1 MRLAPAVPV
10 VHPEK
15 EKLVQRIKMVWV
27 DSRWWIPALAG
38 FCLALLPG
46 CSPSKSA
53 SAAGSAEA
61 TAQSSQNSGATEYVA
76 ADSKGIQT
84 VTVQKTSVPDYLD
97 LPAHI
102 EADPTRVVHVYPP
115 IGGRIVEMKVRP
127 WDHVAKGE
135 PLALIESAD
144 LSRAV
149 ADYHKAIADN
159 AVKQAE
165 LNRSKDLFEHN
176 AIAEKDYQQA
186 QADALS
192 SQADLTAAREQIRVF
207 GVDPD
212 HASSELSVVAP
223 RSGVILDVGASPGE
237 FSKSLDAPEPLC
249 TVADIGTVWAIGD
262 IYESD
267 LAAAK
272 PGQDA
277 TVTLSAYPGQHWSGR
292 VSVVSDA
299 VDPATRTLHVRVTL
313 ANPGERIKPQMF
325 GTIRLTR
332 SVAQAILVPASA
344 VVREGNNAYVFVARG
359 SGRYARRSVDL
370 GRVVGNS
377 VEIAGGLA
385 PGEILVSQDPLL
397 LRAAGQD

>member
-1 MRLAPAVPV
+1 M
-10 VHPEK
+10 
-15 EKLVQRIKMVWV
+15 QRTTGPIRRC
-27 DSRWWIPALAG
+27 SIWWIPTAAG
-38 FCLALLPG
+38 ICIALLSG
-46 CSPSKSA
+46 CSSSTSPSA
-53 SAAGSAEA
+53 SGGTASA
-61 TAQSSQNSGATEYVA
+61 QGVPSSSATEYLA
-76 ADSKGIQT
+76 PDTKGIQT
-84 VTVQKTSVPDYLD
+84 VTVEKTAVPDYLD

-115 IGGRIVEMKVRP
+115 IGGRIVEMQVRP
-127 WDHVAKGE
+127 WDHVAKGQ

-149 ADYHKAIADN
+149 ADYHKALADN
-159 AVKQAE
+159 AVKQAQ
-165 LNRSKDLFEHN
+165 LNRAKDLYEHN

-212 HASSELSVVAP
+212 HATSQLSVVAP

-237 FSKSLDAPEPLC
+237 YSKSLDAPEPLC
-249 TVADIGTVWAIGD
+249 TVADIGTIWAIGD

-267 LAAAK
+267 LTAAK
-272 PGQDA
+272 RGQDA

-332 SVAQAILVPASA
+332 SVAQAILAPASA
-344 VVREGNNAYVFVARG
+344 VIREGNAAYVFVAT
-359 SGRYARRSVDL
+359 SQGRYQRRSVTL
-370 GRVVGNS
+370 GRTFGDS
-377 VEIAGGLA
+377 IEIVKGLN
-385 PGEILVSQDPLL
+385 PGETIVAEDPLL
-397 LRAAGQD
+397 LRAVGGD

>member
-1 MRLAPAVPV
+1 MQGIKTLVRLG
-10 VHPEK
+10 
-15 EKLVQRIKMVWV
+15 
-27 DSRWWIPALAG
+27 SRWWIPAAAG
-38 FCLALLPG
+38 ICLALLPG
-46 CSPSKSA
+46 CSSSKSQ
-53 SAAGSAEA
+53 SGDNGTAA
-61 TAQSSQNSGATEYVA
+61 AQGVPSSSATEYVA
-76 ADSKGIQT
+76 TDSRGIQT
-84 VTVQKTSVPDYLD
+84 VTVQRTSVPEYLD

-165 LNRSKDLFEHN
+165 LNRARDLFEHN

-212 HASSELSVVAP
+212 HAASELSVVAP
-223 RSGVILDVGASPGE
+223 RSGVILDVGASLGE

-249 TVADIGTVWAIGD
+249 TVADISTVWAIGD

-313 ANPGERIKPQMF
+313 ANPGERIKPGMF

-344 VVREGNNAYVFVARG
+344 VVREGNDSYVFVAKR
-359 SGRYARRSVDL
+359 SGRYERRSVTL
-370 GRVVGNS
+370 GRAFGNS
-377 VEIAGGLA
+377 LEIANGLT
-385 PGEILVSQDPLL
+385 PGETVVSEDPLL

>member
-1 MRLAPAVPV
+1 
-10 VHPEK
+10 
-15 EKLVQRIKMVWV
+15 VQRMTRPTWPY
-27 DSRWWIPALAG
+27 SRWWIPAVAGICLAFLAG
-38 FCLALLPG
+38 
-46 CSPSKSA
+46 CSSGKSQSA
-53 SAAGSAEA
+53 SSG
-61 TAQSSQNSGATEYVA
+61 TASTQGAPSSSATEYLA
-76 ADSKGIQT
+76 PDTKGIQT
-84 VTVQKTSVPDYLD
+84 VMVQRTAVPEYLD

-115 IGGRIVEMKVRP
+115 IGGRIVEMEVRP
-127 WDHVAKGE
+127 WDHVAKGA

-149 ADYHKAIADN
+149 ADYHKALADN
-159 AVKQAE
+159 AVKQAQ
-165 LNRSKDLFEHN
+165 LDRAKDLYQHS

-212 HASSELSVVAP
+212 RATSELSVVAP

-237 FSKSLDAPEPLC
+237 YSKSLDAPEPLC
-249 TVADIGTVWAIGD
+249 TVADIGTVWAIDD

-267 LAAAK
+267 LTAAK

-325 GTIRLTR
+325 GAIRLTR
-332 SVAQAILVPASA
+332 SVAQAILAPASA
-344 VVREGNNAYVFVARG
+344 VIREGNDAYVFVAK
-359 SGRYARRSVDL
+359 SQGRFERRSVTL
-370 GRVVGNS
+370 GRSFGNS
-377 VEIAGGLA
+377 VEIAKGLN
-385 PGEILVSQDPLL
+385 PGETIVSEDPLL
-397 LRAAGQD
+397 LRAVGED

>member
-1 MRLAPAVPV
+1 VQGTKTHVRLGY
-10 VHPEK
+10 
-15 EKLVQRIKMVWV
+15 
-27 DSRWWIPALAG
+27 RWWIPAAAG
-38 FCLALLPG
+38 VCLALLPG
-46 CSPSKSA
+46 CSSSKSA
-53 SAAGSAEA
+53 AAAGAAPA
-61 TAQSSQNSGATEYVA
+61 TPSTGATEYVA
-76 ADSKGIQT
+76 SDSRGIQT
-84 VTVQKTSVPDYLD
+84 VTVQKTSVPEYLD

-115 IGGRIVEMKVRP
+115 IGGRIIEMKVRP

-135 PLALIESAD
+135 PLARIESAD

-149 ADYHKAIADN
+149 ADYHKAMADN

-165 LNRSKDLFEHN
+165 LNRAKDLLDHH

-212 HASSELSVVAP
+212 HATSELSVVAP

-272 PGQDA
+272 PGQQAD
-277 TVTLSAYPGQHWSGR
+277 VTLSAYPGDHWSGR

-299 VDPATRTLHVRVTL
+299 VDPTTRTLHVRVTL

-332 SVAQAILVPASA
+332 SVTQAILVPSSA
-344 VVREGNNAYVFVARG
+344 IIREGNSAYAFVAKG
-359 SGRYARRSVDL
+359 SGRYERRSVTL
-370 GRVVGNS
+370 GRAFGNS
-377 VEIAGGLA
+377 LEITAGLT
-385 PGEILVSQDPLL
+385 PGETVVSEDPLL
-397 LRAAGQD
+397 LRALGQD

>member
-1 MRLAPAVPV
+1 M
-10 VHPEK
+10 
-15 EKLVQRIKMVWV
+15 QRTTGPIRRC
-27 DSRWWIPALAG
+27 SIWWISTAAG
-38 FCLALLPG
+38 ICIALLSG
-46 CSPSKSA
+46 CSSSTSQSA
-53 SAAGSAEA
+53 SGGTASAQGA
-61 TAQSSQNSGATEYVA
+61 PSSSATEYLA
-76 ADSKGIQT
+76 PDTKGIQT
-84 VTVQKTSVPDYLD
+84 VTVQKTAVPDYLD

-115 IGGRIVEMKVRP
+115 IGGRIVEMQVRP
-127 WDHVAKGE
+127 WDHVAKGQ

-149 ADYHKAIADN
+149 ADYHKALADN
-159 AVKQAE
+159 AVKQAQ
-165 LNRSKDLFEHN
+165 LNRAKDLYEHN

-212 HASSELSVVAP
+212 HATSQLSVVAP

-237 FSKSLDAPEPLC
+237 YSKSLDAPEPLC
-249 TVADIGTVWAIGD
+249 TIADIGTVWAIGD

-267 LAAAK
+267 LTAAK
-272 PGQDA
+272 RGQDA
-277 TVTLSAYPGQHWSGR
+277 TVTLSAYPEQHWSGR

-332 SVAQAILVPASA
+332 SVAQAILAPASA
-344 VVREGNNAYVFVARG
+344 VIREGNAAYVFVAT
-359 SGRYARRSVDL
+359 SQGRYQRRSVSL
-370 GRVVGNS
+370 GRSFGDS
-377 VEIAGGLA
+377 IEIVKGLN
-385 PGEILVSQDPLL
+385 PGETIVAEDPLL
-397 LRAAGQD
+397 LRAVGGD

>member
-1 MRLAPAVPV
+1 
-10 VHPEK
+10 
-15 EKLVQRIKMVWV
+15 MV
-27 DSRWWIPALAG
+27 
-38 FCLALLPG
+38 LPG
-46 CSPSKSA
+46 CSSDKTAASQDG
-53 SAAGSAEA
+53 SAA
-61 TAQSSQNSGATEYVA
+61 AQSSPNSSSTEYFA
-76 ADSKGIQT
+76 PDTKGIKT
-84 VTVQKTSVPDYLD
+84 VTVQKTAVPEYLD

-115 IGGRIVEMKVRP
+115 TGGRIVEMKVRP
-127 WDHVAKGE
+127 WDHVSKGE
-135 PLALIESAD
+135 NLALIESAD
-144 LSRAV
+144 LSRSV

-159 AVKQAE
+159 EVKQKE
-165 LNRSKDLFEHN
+165 LARAKDLYEHN

-192 SQADLTAAREQIRVF
+192 SQADLTAARDQIRVF

-212 HASSELSVVAP
+212 HATSQLSVVAP

-249 TVADIGTVWAIGD
+249 TIADIGTVWAIGD
-262 IYESD
+262 IYEND

-272 PGQDA
+272 AGQDVL
-277 TVTLSAYPGQHWSGR
+277 VTLNAYPGLQWSGR

-332 SVAQAILVPASA
+332 ALAQAILVPASA
-344 VVREGNNAYVFVARG
+344 VVREGNDAYVFVAK
-359 SGRYARRSVDL
+359 SPGRYERRNVTL
-370 GRVVGNS
+370 GRTFATS
-377 VEIAGGLA
+377 IEIAKGLS
-385 PGEILVSQDPLL
+385 PGETVVSEDPLL
-397 LRAAGQD
+397 LRAAGQS

>member
-1 MRLAPAVPV
+1 MCLAF
-10 VHPEK
+10 
-15 EKLVQRIKMVWV
+15 
-27 DSRWWIPALAG
+27 LAG
-38 FCLALLPG
+38 
-46 CSPSKSA
+46 CSSSTTRSAANGSA
-53 SAAGSAEA
+53 SAQGAR
-61 TAQSSQNSGATEYVA
+61 NSGATEYFA
-76 ADSKGIQT
+76 PDAKGIQT
-84 VTVQKTSVPDYLD
+84 VMVQRTAVPEYLD

-115 IGGRIVEMKVRP
+115 VGGRITEMKVRP
-127 WDHVAKGE
+127 WDHVTKGQ

-144 LSRAV
+144 LSRSV
-149 ADYHKAIADN
+149 ADYHKALADD

-165 LNRSKDLFEHN
+165 LNRAKDLFEHN

-192 SQADLTAAREQIRVF
+192 SQADLAAAREQIRVF

-212 HASSELSVVAP
+212 RATSQLTVVAP
-223 RSGVILDVGASPGE
+223 RAGVILDVGASPGE
-237 FSKSLDAPEPLC
+237 YSKSLDAPGPLC

-292 VSVVSDA
+292 VGVVSDA

-313 ANPGERIKPQMF
+313 ANPGERIKPEMF
-325 GTIRLTR
+325 GSIRLTR
-332 SVAQAILVPASA
+332 AVAQAILAPASG
-344 VVREGNNAYVFVARG
+344 VVREGNDAYVFVVR
-359 SGRYARRSVDL
+359 SQGRFERRDVTL
-370 GRVVGNS
+370 GRVYGNS
-377 VEIAGGLA
+377 IEISKGLN
-385 PGEILVSQDPLL
+385 PGETIVSADPLL
-397 LRAAGQD
+397 LRAVGQD

>member
-1 MRLAPAVPV
+1 M
-10 VHPEK
+10 
-15 EKLVQRIKMVWV
+15 QRTTGPIRRC
-27 DSRWWIPALAG
+27 SIWWIPTAAG
-38 FCLALLPG
+38 VCIALLSG
-46 CSPSKSA
+46 CSSSTSPSA
-53 SAAGSAEA
+53 SGGTASA
-61 TAQSSQNSGATEYVA
+61 QGVPSSSATEYLA
-76 ADSKGIQT
+76 PDTKGIQT
-84 VTVQKTSVPDYLD
+84 VTVEKTAVPDYLD

-115 IGGRIVEMKVRP
+115 IGGRIVEMQVRP
-127 WDHVAKGE
+127 WDHVAKGQ

-149 ADYHKAIADN
+149 ADYHKALADN
-159 AVKQAE
+159 AVKQAQ
-165 LNRSKDLFEHN
+165 LNRAKDLYGHN

-212 HASSELSVVAP
+212 HATSQLSVVAP

-237 FSKSLDAPEPLC
+237 YSKSLDAPEPLC
-249 TVADIGTVWAIGD
+249 TVADIGTIWAIGD

-267 LAAAK
+267 LTAAK
-272 PGQDA
+272 RGQDA

-313 ANPGERIKPQMF
+313 TNPGERIKPQMF

-332 SVAQAILVPASA
+332 SVAQAILAPASA
-344 VVREGNNAYVFVARG
+344 VVREGNAAYVFVAT
-359 SGRYARRSVDL
+359 SQGRYQRRSVTL
-370 GRVVGNS
+370 GRTFGDS
-377 VEIAGGLA
+377 IEIVKGLN
-385 PGEILVSQDPLL
+385 PGETIVAEDPLL
-397 LRAAGQD
+397 LRAVGGD